1 MVASTFAE
9 DSVINKYKTASSLRI
24 VVRQFWGLISVLKY
38 LILQADMLLL
48 RYIFES
54 LNRQFRLP

>member
-1 MVASTFAE
+1 MVTGAFAE
-9 DSVINKYKTASSLRI
+9 DSVINKYKTASSLGI

-38 LILQADMLLL
+38 FILQADMLL
-48 RYIFES
+48 ES